1 MSVVG
6 VCTSSVAC
14 QNNASGNIPK
24 CDSGENGVSVD
35 WSYNK
40 FYNCK

>member
-1 MSVVG
+1 MSIVG

-14 QNNASGNIPK
+14 RNNAAGNIPK
-24 CDSGENGVSVD
+24 CNPGENGVSVN

-40 FYNCK
+40 